1 MITRFLTSVSTAF
14 NPFSPRAKTV
24 RNFLALL
31 PPNARANGM
40 KVDIKLLPQASQDA
54 PKLKLGFKDGKEMDL
69 DLEKLRLKE
78 LTEEVDRHSR
88 ILQRKDELTS
98 G

>member
-1 MITRFLTSVSTAF
+1 MIARFLTSVTTKL

-31 PPNARANGM
+31 PPNARN
-40 KVDIKLLPQASQDA
+40 DIKMSVQMLPRTSKEPVTLA
-54 PKLKLGFKDGKEMDL
+54 LKFKDGKEMDL
-69 DLEKLRLKE
+69 DLEKLKIKE
-78 LTEEVDRHSR
+78 VVEEVNRHSR
-88 ILQRKDELTS
+88 MLARQEELS